1 MNTICFGSREPKP
14 QKVSNSPK
22 PVNLQTAFKICS
34 KFTKQPD
41 CKGKIYL
48 ETGIDPIKSED
59 CTGEVGAL
67 EEIVL
72 QDSGTNMEQKALK
85 DSAGT
90 RPLIIIQLMPSP
102 NNTLKSRSSSL
113 PGKINMRHHLDATY
127 KQGKQ
132 MYIADVLSKAAFP
145 MKKVDNA
152 ATECEILQNQ
162 CEAAARHGLEV
173 INPAETTDL
182 TDKRLAQIKQTI
194 QQDGTVQVLQEN
206 EQLQKHQ
213 LELQES
219 ESDETSLYLETE
231 LQHAQDELKKLAEK
245 LHRTQ
250 KNHTALQQVNQDL
263 ENKLHRMAQTHQ
275 EEKKNLSH
283 EVITLCN
290 HLIEATST
298 IDKLT
303 ENNLPSEIQE
313 RARIYTEKSGC
324 GIPGTACHPSF
335 FNTQAKFLE
344 NPEPTNLSGAPLP
357 VSLPRQVIHSHLK
370 NTNKPDQGFPCKS
383 NLYQSDKALCSPAEQ
398 RRGRRQVKDKHFF
411 QTPRFTDSFTETEG
425 FSKIVTS
432 DTLPNYAASVPISSI
447 YPSCTMT
454 AEKKG
459 ITQAKTILSPTQQV
473 GLRDDIYERN
483 CNTSEE
489 QGNKYSF
496 IQARPLQQ
504 LIDVAH
510 GYQDGT
516 QHYSATLPIDFSDSP
531 HLSWMSIQHVR
542 VPKLY
547 SDQGTLH
554 DLEKNRMG
562 QCKKV
567 NMHCR
572 NTSSYRIS
580 EKISSNSHTKQQ
592 LGSSLMKKTTNQVN
606 QFFTREGNFSDGE
619 DTSQSNITEAA
630 FGTMNCQPCSE
641 IDCKKQE
648 SLSIP
653 WQKDTEDDPKTLPRE
668 KNTNQMYT
676 KSANNVV
683 NIKKIDVAPNTSVK
697 SLRQYPIKLLVVH
710 NVPLDDVVSNSKQEK
725 STKISGLY
733 RKDSLTKAQLYGNL
747 LN

>member
-1 MNTICFGSREPKP
+1 
-14 QKVSNSPK
+14 
-22 PVNLQTAFKICS
+22 
-34 KFTKQPD
+34 
-41 CKGKIYL
+41 
-48 ETGIDPIKSED
+48 
-59 CTGEVGAL
+59 
-67 EEIVL
+67 
-72 QDSGTNMEQKALK
+72 MEQKTLK
-85 DSAGT
+85 DSSGT
-90 RPLIIIQLMPSP
+90 RPLIIIQLMSSP

-113 PGKINMRHHLDATY
+113 PGKINMVPAAEMEKISSSQ
-127 KQGKQ
+127 KQ
-132 MYIADVLSKAAFP
+132 
-145 MKKVDNA
+145 
-152 ATECEILQNQ
+152 
-162 CEAAARHGLEV
+162 
-173 INPAETTDL
+173 
-182 TDKRLAQIKQTI
+182 
-194 QQDGTVQVLQEN
+194 N

-219 ESDETSLYLETE
+219 ESDETSLYLEAE
-231 LQHAQDELKKLAEK
+231 LQHAQEELKKLAEK

-290 HLIEATST
+290 HLMEATST

-303 ENNLPSEIQE
+303 ENNS
-313 RARIYTEKSGC
+313 
-324 GIPGTACHPSF
+324 
-335 FNTQAKFLE
+335 
-344 NPEPTNLSGAPLP
+344 
-357 VSLPRQVIHSHLK
+357 
-370 NTNKPDQGFPCKS
+370 
-383 NLYQSDKALCSPAEQ
+383 
-398 RRGRRQVKDKHFF
+398 
-411 QTPRFTDSFTETEG
+411 

-447 YPSCTMT
+447 YPSCIMT

-459 ITQAKTILSPTQQV
+459 ITQAKTTLSPTQQL

-496 IQARPLQQ
+496 IQARPQQQ

-516 QHYSATLPIDFSDSP
+516 QHCSATLPIDFSDSP
-531 HLSWMSIQHVR
+531 HLSWMNIQHVR
-542 VPKLY
+542 VPKQY
-547 SDQGTLH
+547 SDQGNLH
-554 DLEKNRMG
+554 DLEKNRMD

-580 EKISSNSHTKQQ
+580 GKISSSNHTKQQ
-592 LGSSLMKKTTNQVN
+592 LGSSLMKNNQVN
-606 QFFTREGNFSDGE
+606 QFFTREDNFSDGE

-653 WQKDTEDDPKTLPRE
+653 WQKDTEDDPKTLLSE

-725 STKISGLY
+725 SSKISGLY